1 MIFLY
6 ESFRSFDVWGRKL
19 WRILRTW
26 NCKKW
31 VFQSVNNTVCA
42 PNCEPSGH
50 RISPLTLSWLLFYFS
65 TTKSNGSKRSPLE
78 KRPRHAN
85 VTCARPWLRERTST
99 LGFSF
104 LLFFF
109 VIGAKI
115 SLLSRIVCLRVSVN
129 SGKCRSIRMSPLLF
143 ISIYDGFIG
152 HLQIGVSSFTNFTSS
167 NEYNITQYNT
177 ICNKLALKNRL
188 SFFHF

>member
-6 ESFRSFDVWGRKL
+6 ESFQSFDVWVIGRKL

-31 VFQSVNNTVCA
+31 VFQSVNTVCA

-65 TTKSNGSKRSPLE
+65 TTKTNGSKRSPLE
-78 KRPRHAN
+78 KRPRHVN

-104 LLFFF
+104 LLFFLFFF

-115 SLLSRIVCLRVSVN
+115 SLLNRIVCLRVSVN
-129 SGKCRSIRMSPLLF
+129 SGKCRSIRMSPLFYL
-143 ISIYDGFIG
+143 
-152 HLQIGVSSFTNFTSS
+152 
-167 NEYNITQYNT
+167 
-177 ICNKLALKNRL
+177 
-188 SFFHF
+188 